1 MSYGENKLTLLSHF
15 QELRKRLIRGVI
27 AVAIAAALSFIF
39 YEWIFYILILPAQ
52 GINLIYIEM
61 TEMIGT
67 IMKVCLASGLV
78 LAMPYLTF
86 QGIMFI
92 SPALTHKEKRYVY
105 IILPWITI
113 MFLVGV
119 LFGYFIL
126 IPPATNFLITF
137 GSDIATPQIKVGNYI
152 SIITRLLLA
161 IGLVFEMPVVT
172 TFLARIGIVKAKWL
186 ADKRRMAIIVAFI
199 LAAIITPTFDPIN
212 QCLVAIPLIILY
224 ELSIW
229 LAKLVQRKKDEVIEP
244 PPDAD

>member
-199 LAAIITPTFDPIN
+199 LAAVITPTFDPIN